1 MAQTMMQK
9 IYSKINFKYKE
20 YILFIGFIIF
30 FIYLHYQNNKIL
42 YETFQ
47 TEIDA
52 KNVKIIINDSDYSK
66 SGEYSTSTISR
77 NPEFYLKH
85 YDDVFVNKVDW
96 LYLIA
101 GNHDVWS
108 GEGDPLE
115 FLMRDHKGVYER
127 WGARLNLRFPNGK
140 EVRINA
146 RHFFKGHSIW
156 NTAHGVARAAQM
168 GWSDHILTCGH
179 IHVSGYQVI
188 TAKEYIQNYLK
199 FNESKEKFIITIKGS
214 ELSRGRGGPR
224 CLTLPLFRI

>member
-1 MAQTMMQK
+1 MQK

-96 LYLIA
+96 HIKQDIMIERIDNKLSEINKLVEEI
-101 GNHDVWS
+101 
-108 GEGDPLE
+108 ELE
-115 FLMRDHKGVYER
+115 K
-127 WGARLNLRFPNGK
+127 
-140 EVRINA
+140 
-146 RHFFKGHSIW
+146 
-156 NTAHGVARAAQM
+156 
-168 GWSDHILTCGH
+168 
-179 IHVSGYQVI
+179 
-188 TAKEYIQNYLK
+188 
-199 FNESKEKFIITIKGS
+199 NESGKIVNNLLDES
-214 ELSRGRGGPR
+214 ETDLD
-224 CLTLPLFRI
+224 LPEDPDDYPMKTDEEGNKVVDVDALQKKDNNDSI